1 MTEKE
6 FRQALAEKGIQ
17 LNDEQMD
24 QFKTYYELLIEWNN
38 RMNLTA
44 ITDKEDVYLKHFY
57 DSISAAFHVDFN
69 QASSLIDIGAGAGF
83 PSIPLKIVFPH
94 VEVTIVDSL
103 KKRITFL
110 EALGDALK
118 LDRVLFLHDRAET
131 AGRNPELRDQFDIAI
146 SRAVARM
153 PVLTE
158 LCMPF
163 VKQGGQF
170 IAMKGMQGE
179 DELKEAGRAVQALG
193 GAPSSSYAFSLP
205 GDDSERIIIVTHKEK
220 KTPRKYP
227 RKPGTPN
234 KQPLS

>member
-6 FRQALAEKGIQ
+6 FREALADKGI
-17 LNDEQMD
+17 LISDEQME
-24 QFKTYYELLIEWNN
+24 QFKTYYELLIDWNS

-44 ITDKEDVYLKHFY
+44 ITEKEEVYLKHFY
-57 DSISAAFHVDFN
+57 DSISTAFYFDF
-69 QASSLIDIGAGAGF
+69 SKPITLIDIGAGAGF
-83 PSIPLKIVFPH
+83 PSIPLKIVYPY
-94 VEVTIVDSL
+94 VDVTIVDSL

-110 EALGDALK
+110 ETLGEALNLQQ
-118 LDRVLFLHDRAET
+118 VSFLHDRAET
-131 AGRNPELRDQFDIAI
+131 AGRNPQLRDQFDIAI

-170 IAMKGMQGE
+170 IALKGMQGE
-179 DELKEAGRAVQALG
+179 EELKEAGRAVQALG
-193 GAPSSSYAFSLP
+193 GSPSSSYAFLLP
-205 GDDSERIIIVTHKEK
+205 GDDSERVLIVTHKDK

-234 KQPLS
+234 KQPL